1 MNKITSWFQKLLQ
14 KIGLLRSETS
24 TDLKAVDETTAVT
37 TPAHLPT
44 KKAPGARPLPG
55 YSLRLIAPGPD
66 REAVIH
72 FLQEYS
78 GLSLAETRA
87 LVESAPAQVIKGLD
101 PHTGRAVLKKME
113 MLGATCE
120 LVSGM
125 AATPDLVVRLPGP
138 FDIIL
143 FDAGPNQALVVQI
156 IRDLLDTPGISDA
169 ERLVRVTPKRIVARV
184 SEETA
189 VAIQKN
195 LEKAGAAV
203 RLIQA
208 DETEPPTKHP
218 DNSAFLF
225 GDYDIILDQTGSEPE
240 QVVQALRDLL
250 NYRNLAEVEQLALYT
265 PSQIIHSVPWET
277 AVTIKTRL
285 ENAGA
290 TITITAHDE

>member
-1 MNKITSWFQKLLQ
+1 MNKITNWFQKLLQ
-14 KIGLLRSETS
+14 KIGLLRPGTPTEVE
-24 TDLKAVDETTAVT
+24 AVAETTAVT
-37 TPAHLPT
+37 PPPPPPTEKEPA
-44 KKAPGARPLPG
+44 ARPLPG
-55 YSLRLIAPGPD
+55 YSLRLITPGPD
-66 REAVIH
+66 REAVVH

-78 GLSLAETRA
+78 GMSLAETRA

-101 PHTGRAVLKKME
+101 PHTGRALLKKME

-120 LVSGM
+120 LVGGM
-125 AATPDLVVRLPGP
+125 AASPDLVVRLPGP
-138 FDIIL
+138 FDVIL

-156 IRDLLDTPGISDA
+156 IRDLLNTPGISDA
-169 ERLVRVTPKRIVARV
+169 ERLVKVTPKRIAARV

-189 VAIQKN
+189 VVIQQN

-208 DETEPPTKHP
+208 EEAEQATKHP

-225 GDYDIILDQTGSEPE
+225 GDYDIILEQTGSAPE

-277 AVTIKTRL
+277 AVTIKNRL

-290 TITITAHDE
+290 TITIVAHS